1 MLTKFGKRMHTRVAT
16 IFGGVSLDP
25 QVQELRRA
33 EIAVGTPGRLLDHM
47 ERGTIDLSRIH
58 ERRHQ
63 GVNGYFGYSWAE
75 NAGIGIMN
83 DLVAAGIPMDWRHF
97 IAWGGDRL
105 AAEAYIPTRGTL
117 IFNKDPDFTVR
128 DRVQITWTA
137 D

>member
-1 MLTKFGKRMHTRVAT
+1 MPILDEILGFFRKPRPAVDPHVPFEPTR
-16 IFGGVSLDP
+16 I
-25 QVQELRRA
+25 QV
-33 EIAVGTPGRLLDHM
+33 
-47 ERGTIDLSRIH
+47 TIDLSRIH